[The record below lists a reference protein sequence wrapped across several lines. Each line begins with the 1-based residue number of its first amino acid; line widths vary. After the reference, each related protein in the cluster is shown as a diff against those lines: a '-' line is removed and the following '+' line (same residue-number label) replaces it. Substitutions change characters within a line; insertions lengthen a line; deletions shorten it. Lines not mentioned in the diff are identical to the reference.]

1 MHKMSDFLLLRFC
14 IKRLIIY
21 LKKISLFFAFFWKST
36 AMESKDIII
45 FVFVF
50 AALAFSLY
58 KKYVKKNQ
66 PGQFSDK
73 PSKTGSSVFSGKDD
87 DYEPYSKK

>member
-1 MHKMSDFLLLRFC
+1 
-14 IKRLIIY
+14 
-21 LKKISLFFAFFWKST
+21 
-36 AMESKDIII
+36 MENKDIII

-66 PGQFSDK
+66 LGQPSDK
-73 PSKTGSSVFSGKDD
+73 PGKTGSSVFSGKDD
-87 DYEPYSKK
+87 DYEPYSGK